1 MNIGIVGCGAIANII
16 VNKIMSNDDGIEINY
31 FFDTDLERAENLA
44 SLVDGTVALNLE
56 DMLENVDLVLEAAS
70 PAALKSVAIDILKSG
85 TDLMAM
91 SVGALMDA
99 DFRHDVYN
107 SAKESDAQVY
117 APTGAIVGID
127 GIKAAAMGEIYEAR
141 LTTRKSPR
149 SLGRDV
155 DKEEILFEGKA
166 SEAVKE
172 FPVNINV
179 AATLSIACHRDIDV
193 KIIVDPNVNR
203 NQHEVYVKGEF
214 GEFRT
219 CSENLPSK
227 VNPKTSQLAAYSAIR
242 LLESLNENFH
252 IGT

>member
-1 MNIGIVGCGAIANII
+1 MDIGIVGCGAIANMI
-16 VNKIMSNDDGIEINY
+16 VSKFISDDDGIKIKY
-31 FFDTDLERAENLA
+31 FFDTDMERAENLA
-44 SLVDGTVALNLE
+44 VLADGVAVLKLE
-56 DMLENVDLVLEAAS
+56 DMLPHVDLVLEAAS
-70 PAALKSVAIDILKSG
+70 PKALKSIALDILGSG

-107 SAKESDAQVY
+107 TAKEYDVNVY

-141 LTTRKSPR
+141 LTTRKSPK

-155 DKEEILFEGKA
+155 EKEEILFEGKA

-179 AATLSIACHRDIDV
+179 AATG
-193 KIIVDPNVNR
+193 
-203 NQHEVYVKGEF
+203 Y
-214 GEFRT
+214 
-219 CSENLPSK
+219 
-227 VNPKTSQLAAYSAIR
+227 
-242 LLESLNENFH
+242 
-252 IGT
+252 